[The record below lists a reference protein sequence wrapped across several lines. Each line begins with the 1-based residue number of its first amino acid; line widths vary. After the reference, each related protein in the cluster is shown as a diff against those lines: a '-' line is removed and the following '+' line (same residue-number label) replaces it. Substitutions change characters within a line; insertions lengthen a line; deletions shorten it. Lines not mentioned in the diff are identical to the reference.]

1 MYDVYFSAMYAS
13 QDRQPG
19 AMATW
24 IFKHVSCPGHIML
37 KAIARLIKLPRNL
50 PECHAIRRSDAFV
63 LAIRRDVCLQNFWR
77 LETLS
82 GSLTCCFDFAL
93 GAVSVCS
100 ELREEPKSVQCT
112 NRAQLK
118 LRRTVALIPMMMS
131 AERIPFK
138 VLTRACGQLA
148 AMHGA
153 ELETF
158 IFKGR

>member
-1 MYDVYFSAMYAS
+1 MYAS

-24 IFKHVSCPGHIML
+24 NLKSVSLSGHIML
-37 KAIARLIKLPRNL
+37 KAIARIIKLPRNL
-50 PECHAIRRSDAFV
+50 PECRAIRRSVAFV
-63 LAIRRDVCLQNFWR
+63 LAIRRDMCLQNFWR

-82 GSLTCCFDFAL
+82 GSLTCLIGFAL
-93 GAVSVCS
+93 GGVSACS
-100 ELREEPKSVQCT
+100 ELRKEPKSVQCT
-112 NRAQLK
+112 DRAQLK
-118 LRRTVALIPMMMS
+118 LRRTVALVPMMMS

-148 AMHGA
+148 TMHGA
-153 ELETF
+153 ELEAF